1 MSTTAAS
8 FPASA
13 PTGEIVFKTKTID
26 FDGRRNILIQ
36 NENGPCALL
45 ALINYIL
52 LTVDHLSAPEIHDLV
67 ALVNSSNEIP
77 LSGLLNYLQQIV
89 TANQRTYGIPPEE
102 VQTTLSF
109 LPSLHEGLNINPQFD
124 GTFSPSHE
132 LALFRDFN
140 VPLVHGWLVDPSA
153 PEYKGVIKYNSYE
166 TAQNVLVEAYDVEQK
181 PNKDSVDLEI
191 IDDSRQIKSFFARTA
206 TQLTDYGLHYLRDNL
221 QNNSIAVLFRND
233 HFATIIKKDNDIY
246 ALVTDVGFATKKS
259 FVWES
264 LLSIN
269 GANNSFFTGNFS
281 PILEDSS
288 NPFDDSNVDNDDLNS
303 AEERDRALAIAMQE
317 EEDNR
322 VATNLQKRYEKNNNK
337 AKKSPKEE
345 KKQKKTK
352 DGKKKKSCIIM

>member
-1 MSTTAAS
+1 MPLSLHT
-8 FPASA
+8 A

-45 ALINYIL
+45 ALVNYIL

-89 TANQRTYGIPPEE
+89 TANQR
-102 VQTTLSF
+102 
-109 LPSLHEGLNINPQFD
+109 LNINPQFD

-153 PEYKGVIKYNSYE
+153 PEYRGVIKYNSYE

-181 PNKDSVDLEI
+181 ANKDSVDLEI